1 MDEITLQINE
11 GVEPITA
18 LIDSSQSRLRPVM
31 MASLTTI
38 LGMIPCLVRCHVRFL
53 GGSYH
58 GRIAMQH
65 TDHAA
70 LYPYIIC
77 LVLQDK
83 KQLIHFTDIQNRE

>member
-1 MDEITLQINE
+1 
-11 GVEPITA
+11 V
-18 LIDSSQSRLRPVM
+18 
-31 MASLTTI
+31 
-38 LGMIPCLVRCHVRFL
+38 
-53 GGSYH
+53 
-58 GRIAMQH
+58 QH